1 MAGHA
6 PGGGGGGGAF
16 DTVSGAYHG
25 GFPGGAGKVE
35 LVYTPAA
42 APANNVIRFLLFVP
56 KHGGN
61 SKPGPVRAPTGGPIH
76 PPHILFPKDADPAAA
91 GRQGYPKGHHS
102 RPAPLFPPRPPTPG
116 D

>member
-42 APANNVIRFLLFVP
+42 APANNVVRFLLFVP
-56 KHGGN
+56 KHGGDK
-61 SKPGPVRAPTGGPIH
+61 KPVPVRAPARRPTPLRHRPYPAGGEMH
-76 PPHILFPKDADPAAA
+76 PPGDTTRP
-91 GRQGYPKGHHS
+91 GRALPS
-102 RPAPLFPPRPPTPG
+102 PPPHPRR
-116 D
+116 

>member
-25 GFPGGAGKVE
+25 GFPGAAGKVE

-42 APANNVIRFLLFVP
+42 APANNVVRFLLFVP
-56 KHGGN
+56 KHGGKSN
-61 SKPGPVRAPTGGPIH
+61 PGPVPAPTGRTPT
-76 PPHILFPKDADPAAA
+76 PPPPPYQA
-91 GRQGYPKGHHS
+91 GRENYPQAK
-102 RPAPLFPPRPPTPG
+102 PPPPPPPFTPR
-116 D
+116 